1 MGVIIT
7 ATGVSHDTDTAS
19 VIEHSSRAARAALEA
34 ASIGPEQVG
43 VLINTGIY
51 RDSNM
56 VEPAI
61 AALIQKAAGIGLDYT
76 ETDPKSFSFDLMNGA
91 CGVLNAVQV
100 ASGLLE
106 TATTE
111 RVLVVSGDTHPSMT
125 GAAAPQGFPYT
136 TAGAAMLLEHTD
148 RPEGFGPVHVDLLD
162 GEPAVE
168 GFVDMST
175 MGTTGRTA
183 MTVARADDF
192 DVRILDAAVSVATR
206 ALDGSGIDPAT
217 TVLISSQPTSG
228 FQTAL
233 AEKLGIRS
241 LGVDG
246 EPRVAGD
253 THTAALT
260 LAYHRAV
267 TADGMKDVTSA
278 LFVAAGAGPS
288 AAATVYR
295 VPVMAA

>member
-34 ASIGPEQVG
+34 ASISPEQVG

-61 AALIQKAAGIGLDYT
+61 AALIQKAAGIGLDYG

-106 TATTE
+106 TSTTE
-111 RVLVVSGDTHPSMT
+111 RVLIVSGDTHPSMT
-125 GAAAPQGFPYT
+125 GAAAPQDFPYS
-136 TAGAAMLLEHTD
+136 TAGAAMLLEYTD
-148 RPEGFGPVHVDLLD
+148 GAEGFGPVHVDLLA
-162 GEPAVE
+162 GEPTIE
-168 GFVDMST
+168 GYVDIST
-175 MGTTGRTA
+175 MGITGRSA

-192 DVRILDAAVSVATR
+192 DTRILDAAVSVASS
-206 ALDGSGIDPAT
+206 ALDGADTDPAT
-217 TVLISSQPTSG
+217 TVLISSQPTPG
-228 FQTAL
+228 FQDAL
-233 AEKLGIRS
+233 AKKLGVRA
-241 LGVDG
+241 LTAG
-246 EPRVAGD
+246 EQPIVGD

-260 LAYHRAV
+260 LAYHSAAAASGL
-267 TADGMKDVTSA
+267 TGVTSV

-288 AAATVYR
+288 AAATIYR
-295 VPVMAA
+295 VPTQAA